1 MKSKKKYV
9 YDCVDCG
16 APVTEEEQ
24 TIMQS
29 GDEDDLI
36 CSKCFLKREEA
47 QTNNQQTKERK
58 WKTSKQQNTNTSAL
72 SKTY

>member
-36 CSKCFLKREEA
+36 CSKCFLKREEEA

-58 WKTSKQQNTNTSAL
+58 
-72 SKTY
+72 

>member
-29 GDEDDLI
+29 AEEDDPI
-36 CSKCFLKREEA
+36 CSKCFLKREE
-47 QTNNQQTKERK
+47 QTNNQPTKERK
-58 WKTSKQQNTNTSAL
+58 
-72 SKTY
+72 